1 MAGRSGAI
9 LGRRSLAMNITPV
22 SHTKAGAGL
31 ASRLGFSLAAL
42 LALALCCLTGIL
54 LSCARSAGI
63 PAEGLW
69 LEGELTAA
77 GSPVRFEIEG
87 LVSGTPY
94 RIALYDRFRP
104 SERGESASTKTV
116 LTRPDWRSAEG
127 YEGTHDG
134 FYYSDDP
141 GDIVVRAADS
151 AVRISL
157 ETSKESGK
165 GSFRVHIKAVDEAE
179 YERRRRVESQS
190 DGIVPTITSGTHGSA
205 QALAALP
212 RYGLFLHGSSIVPAA
227 RDLHGS
233 YASGGDQVFLSAE
246 AGRFVELPGVASTT
260 SFVVNS
266 PRRAA
271 APSVSER
278 VSSSAALL
286 FDGGDQSRYV
296 RSWADTPLLDALN
309 QAAARGVPV
318 GGNSAGLAIMGQYA
332 YAALH
337 DHDLVAGEALADP
350 YNEWMTLEE
359 GFLSLPGLEGVITE
373 THYSERGREGRL
385 VAFLARLLQDKRAA
399 LGSLYGV
406 GVDENSCLAIDDEGR
421 ALVYG
426 PGSAWI
432 LVPQSMPG
440 ICAPGKPL
448 GWSGKAVKAI
458 RLAGGLDGADHGLW
472 QDIRKLPADAFFAV
486 EAGKLRRVEP

>member
-1 MAGRSGAI
+1 MKNKPIRETVERAAYGPKRY
-9 LGRRSLAMNITPV
+9 
-22 SHTKAGAGL
+22 
-31 ASRLGFSLAAL
+31 FSLAPCV
-42 LALALCCLTGIL
+42 ALALCAYMALP
-54 LSCARSAGI
+54 LSCAQPGKAI
-63 PAEGLW
+63 PQEGLW
-69 LEGELTAA
+69 LEGELSAA

-87 LVSGTPY
+87 LVVGAPY
-94 RIALYDRFRP
+94 RLAVYDRFRP
-104 SERGESASTKTV
+104 SERGESGSTKTV

-141 GDIVVRAADS
+141 GDIVVRAEDS
-151 AVRISL
+151 VLRVSL

-165 GSFRVHIKAVDEAE
+165 GSFRVLIKPVSEAE

-190 DGIVPTITSGTHGSA
+190 DGMVPTITSGTHGSA
-205 QALAALP
+205 QAAAARP
-212 RYGLFLHGSSIVPAA
+212 RYGLFLHGSSMVPAA

-233 YASGGDQVFLSAE
+233 YAGGGDQVFLSAE

-260 SFVVNS
+260 AFVVNS

-271 APSVSER
+271 APSVAER

-296 RSWADTPLLDALN
+296 RSWADTPLLEALN
-309 QAAARGVPV
+309 KAAARGVPV
-318 GGNSAGLAIMGQYA
+318 GGNSAGLAIMGQYV

-337 DHDLVAGEALADP
+337 DYDLISEEALADP

-359 GFLSLPGLEGVITE
+359 GFLSLPGLEGAITE
-373 THYSERGREGRL
+373 THFSERGREGRL
-385 VAFLARLLQDKRAA
+385 VGFLARLLQDKRAT

-406 GVDENSCLAIDDEGR
+406 GVDENSCLVIDDEGR

-426 PGSAWI
+426 PGAAWI
-432 LVPQSMPG
+432 LAPQSLPG
-440 ICAPGKPL
+440 MCAPGRPL
-448 GWSGKAVKAI
+448 DWRGKAVKAI
-458 RLAGGLDGADHGLW
+458 RLAGGPEGADYGLW
-472 QDIRKLPADAFFAV
+472 RDILRLPADAFFAV
-486 EAGKLRRVEP
+486 EEGKLRRMEP